1 MKKRLFTPGP
11 TPIPESVMLA
21 MAEPIIHH
29 RNPEFVEI
37 LTSVNENL
45 KYLFQTKNPVLTLT
59 SSGTGAMEASVANLL
74 SPGDKAIFVNLGKFG
89 ERWGQIMKAYGVEP
103 VEVKIEWG
111 TAPTAELILQ
121 TLKNNPTTKAVFL
134 THSETSTGVFTDIKS
149 IAAAVHEKY
158 DIAVVVDG
166 ITSVGAD
173 EMRFDEWG
181 LDVIVTGSQK
191 GLMIP
196 PGLAFA
202 AVSERAQKMME
213 PSKLPKYYFS
223 FKKALKSHADNDTP
237 YTPAITLVIGLEKG
251 LRMIREETVEH
262 VWQHHKMLSEAVRNG
277 CKAIGLEL
285 FGSPASHAVTAVNV
299 PQGVEYSKFNKILKQ
314 KYGITTAGGQ
324 DHLKGKIFRVSH
336 LGYYDEVDIVGVV
349 AALEWTLHDLN
360 FKFEPGSG
368 VTAVQKTFA
377 EYAAKTADESTASR
391 QGREKA
397 EALK

>member
-45 KYLFQTKNPVLTLT
+45 KYLFQTKNPVVTLT

-74 SPGDKAIFVNLGKFG
+74 SQGDKAIFVNLGKFG
-89 ERWGQIMKAYGVEP
+89 ERWGEIMKAYGVEP
-103 VEVKIEWG
+103 VEIKVEWG
-111 TAPTAELILQ
+111 TAPSPDLVLD
-121 TLKNNPTTKAVFL
+121 TLKKNPGVKAVYL
-134 THSETSTGVFTDIKS
+134 THSETSTGVFTNIRE
-149 IAAAVHEKY
+149 IAAAVHQKY
-158 DIAVVVDG
+158 DVAVVVDG
-166 ITSVGAD
+166 ITSVGCH

-181 LDVIVTGSQK
+181 LDLIATGSQK

-196 PGLAFA
+196 PGLAFV
-202 AVSERAQKMME
+202 AVSDRAKQMME
-213 PSKLPKYYFS
+213 TSKLPKFYFS
-223 FKKALKSHADNDTP
+223 LKKALKSHANNDTP
-237 YTPAITLVIGLEKG
+237 FTPAITLAIGLERA
-251 LRMIREETVEH
+251 LRMIKEETVEH
-262 VWQHHKMLSEAVRNG
+262 VWFHHKVLSEAVRNG
-277 CKAIGLEL
+277 CEAIGLKL

-299 PQGVEYSKFNKILKQ
+299 PDGVEYSKFNKILKQ

-324 DHLKGKIFRVSH
+324 EHLKGKIFRVSH

-360 FKFEPGSG
+360 FKFEPGAG
-368 VTAVQKTFA
+368 VAAVQRTFA
-377 EYAAKTADESTASR
+377 KYSR
-391 QGREKA
+391 
-397 EALK
+397 EAVETPKMEAVK

>member
-11 TPIPESVMLA
+11 TPIPESVMLT

-37 LTSVNENL
+37 LTSVNQNL
-45 KYLFQTKNPVLTLT
+45 KYLFQTKNEVLTLT

-74 SPGDKAIFVNLGKFG
+74 SAGDKAIFVNQGKFG
-89 ERWGQIMKAYGVEP
+89 ERWGEIMKAYGVEP
-103 VEVKIEWG
+103 VEIKIEWG
-111 TAPTAELILQ
+111 TAPTAELILD
-121 TLKNNPTTKAVFL
+121 TLGKNPGVKAVYV
-134 THSETSTGVFTDIKS
+134 THSETSTGVFTNIKE

-166 ITSVGAD
+166 ITSVGAH

-191 GLMIP
+191 GLMVP

-202 AVSERAQKMME
+202 ALSDRAKKMLE
-213 PSKLPKYYFS
+213 TSKLPKYYFS
-223 FKKALKSHADNDTP
+223 FKKALKAHAGNDTP
-237 YTPAITLVIGLEKG
+237 YTPAITLIIGLEKA
-251 LRMIREETVEH
+251 LRMIKEETVETI
-262 VWQHHKMLSEAVRNG
+262 WQKHKVLSEAVRHG
-277 CKAIGLEL
+277 CEAIGLKL
-285 FGSPASHAVTAVNV
+285 FGTPASHAVTAVNV
-299 PQGVEYSKFNKILKQ
+299 PEGVEYSKFNKILKQ

-368 VTAVQKTFA
+368 VTAVQETFA
-377 EYAAKTADESTASR
+377 KYAEETAEVV
-391 QGREKA
+391 K
-397 EALK
+397 

>member
-29 RNPEFVEI
+29 RNPEFVSV

-45 KYLFQTKNPVLTLT
+45 KYLFQTKNEVLTLT

-89 ERWGQIMKAYGVEP
+89 ERWGEIMKAYGVEP
-103 VEVKIEWG
+103 IEIKVEWG
-111 TAPTAELILQ
+111 TAPSAELILD
-121 TLKNNPTTKAVFL
+121 TLKKNPDAKAVYL
-134 THSETSTGVFTDIKS
+134 THSETSTGVFTNIKE
-149 IAAAVHEKY
+149 IAEAVHSKH

-166 ITSVGAD
+166 ITSVGCH
-173 EMRFDEWG
+173 EMRFDDWG

-202 AVSERAQKMME
+202 TLSERAKKMVE
-213 PSKLPKYYFS
+213 TSKLPKFYFS
-223 FKKALKSHADNDTP
+223 FKKALKAHKDNDTP
-237 YTPAITLVIGLEKG
+237 FTPAITLVVGLEKA

-262 VWQHHKMLSEAVRNG
+262 IWHHHKVLSEAVRNG
-277 CKAIGLEL
+277 CQAIGLKL
-285 FGSPASHAVTAVNV
+285 FGAPASHAVTSVCV
-299 PQGVEYSKFNKILKQ
+299 PDGVEYSKFNKILKQ

-324 DHLKGKIFRVSH
+324 EHLKGKIFRVSH
-336 LGYYDEVDIVGVV
+336 LGYYDEIDIVGVV

-368 VTAVQKTFA
+368 VAAVQKTFA
-377 EYAAKTADESTASR
+377 KYAAETADASTTLNTGVA
-391 QGREKA
+391 K
-397 EALK
+397 

>member
-1 MKKRLFTPGP
+1 MRMKKRLFTPGP

-29 RNPEFVEI
+29 RNPEFEAI

-45 KYLFQTKNPVLTLT
+45 KYLFQTNSEVLTLT

-89 ERWGQIMKAYGVEP
+89 ERWGEIMKAYGVEP

-111 TAPTAELILQ
+111 TAPTPELILE
-121 TLKNNPTTKAVFL
+121 TLKAHPDVKAVFL

-149 IAAAVHEKY
+149 IAKAVHEKY

-166 ITSVGAD
+166 ITSVGAH
-173 EMRFDEWG
+173 EMKFDEWG
-181 LDVIVTGSQK
+181 LDLIVTGSQK

-202 AVSERAQKMME
+202 VLSGRAKKMLE
-213 PSKLPKYYFS
+213 TSKLPKYYFS
-223 FKKALKSHADNDTP
+223 FKKALKAHAGNDTP
-237 YTPAITLVIGLEKG
+237 FTPAITLVIGLEKA
-251 LRMIREETVEH
+251 LRMIKEETVERI
-262 VWQHHKMLSEAVRNG
+262 WYHHKVLSEAVRNG
-277 CKAIGLEL
+277 CQAIGLKL
-285 FGSPASHAVTAVNV
+285 FGSPASHAVTSVCV
-299 PQGVEYSKFNKILKQ
+299 PDGVEYSKFNKILKL

-324 DHLKGKIFRVSH
+324 EHLKGKIFRVSH
-336 LGYYDEVDIVGVV
+336 LGYYDEIDIVGVV

-377 EYAAKTADESTASR
+377 EYARETAEVTR
-391 QGREKA
+391 
-397 EALK
+397 

>member
-11 TPIPESVMLA
+11 TPIPESVMLT

-37 LTSVNENL
+37 LTSVNQNL
-45 KYLFQTKNPVLTLT
+45 KYLFQTKNEVLTLT
-59 SSGTGAMEASVANLL
+59 SSGTGAMEATVVNLL
-74 SPGDKAIFVNLGKFG
+74 SAGDKAMFVNLGKFG
-89 ERWGQIMKAYGVEP
+89 ERWGEIMKAYGVEP
-103 VEVKIEWG
+103 IEIKVEWG
-111 TAPTAELILQ
+111 TAPSPELILGALQ
-121 TLKNNPTTKAVFL
+121 KNPGVKAVFI
-134 THSETSTGVFTDIKS
+134 THSETSTGVFTNIKE

-166 ITSVGAD
+166 ITSVGAH

-191 GLMIP
+191 GLMVP

-202 AVSERAQKMME
+202 ALSDRAKKMLE
-213 PSKLPKYYFS
+213 TSRLPKYYFS
-223 FKKALKSHADNDTP
+223 FKKALKAHAGNDTP
-237 YTPAITLVIGLEKG
+237 FTPAITLIIGLEKA
-251 LRMIREETVEH
+251 LRMIKEETVETI
-262 VWQHHKMLSEAVRNG
+262 WHKHKVLSEAVRNG
-277 CKAIGLEL
+277 CESVGLRL

-299 PQGVEYSKFNKILKQ
+299 PEGVEYSKFNKILKQ

-324 DHLKGKIFRVSH
+324 EHLKGKIFRVSH

-368 VTAVQKTFA
+368 VTAVQETFA
-377 EYAAKTADESTASR
+377 KYAEETAEVV
-391 QGREKA
+391 K
-397 EALK
+397 

>member
-29 RNPEFVEI
+29 RNPEFEAI

-45 KYLFQTKNPVLTLT
+45 KYLFQTKNEVVTLT
-59 SSGTGAMEASVANLL
+59 SSGTGAMEAAVSNLL
-74 SPGDKAIFVNLGKFG
+74 SAGDKAIFVNLGKFG
-89 ERWGQIMKAYGVEP
+89 ERWGEIMKAYGVEP
-103 VEVKIEWG
+103 VEIKVEWG
-111 TAPTAELILQ
+111 TAPSPEIILDAI
-121 TLKNNPTTKAVFL
+121 KNNPTVKAVYL
-134 THSETSTGVFTDIKS
+134 THSETSTGVFTNIKE
-149 IAAAVHEKY
+149 IAKAVHDKY

-166 ITSVGAD
+166 ITSVGAH
-173 EMRFDEWG
+173 EMRFDDWG
-181 LDVIVTGSQK
+181 LDAIVTGSQK

-202 AVSERAQKMME
+202 TLSDRAKKMLE
-213 PSKLPKYYFS
+213 TSNLPKYYFS
-223 FKKALKSHADNDTP
+223 LKKALKAHAGNDTP
-237 YTPAITLVIGLEKG
+237 FTPAITLVIGLEKA
-251 LRMIREETVEH
+251 LRMIKDETVERI
-262 VWQHHKMLSEAVRNG
+262 WLHHRILSEAVRNG
-277 CKAIGLEL
+277 CEAIGLKL
-285 FGSPASHAVTAVNV
+285 FGSPASHAVTSVYV
-299 PQGVEYSKFNKILKQ
+299 PEGVEYSKFNKILKL

-324 DHLKGKIFRVSH
+324 EHLKGKIFRVAH

-377 EYAAKTADESTASR
+377 KYSR
-391 QGREKA
+391 
-397 EALK
+397 EATEVAR

>member
-29 RNPEFVEI
+29 RNPEFVSV

-45 KYLFQTKNPVLTLT
+45 KYLFQTKNEVVTLT

-89 ERWGQIMKAYGVEP
+89 ERWGEIMKAYGVEP
-103 VEVKIEWG
+103 IEIKIEWG
-111 TAPTAELILQ
+111 TAPSPEVVLD
-121 TLKNNPTTKAVFL
+121 TLKKNSDAKAVFL
-134 THSETSTGVFTDIKS
+134 THSETSTGVFTNIRE
-149 IAAAVHEKY
+149 IAAAVHAKY
-158 DIAVVVDG
+158 DVAVVVDG
-166 ITSVGAD
+166 ITSVGCH
-173 EMRFDEWG
+173 EMRFDDWG

-202 AVSERAQKMME
+202 TLSDRAKKMLE
-213 PSKLPKYYFS
+213 TSKLPKFYFS
-223 FKKALKSHADNDTP
+223 LKKALKAHKDNDTP
-237 YTPAITLVIGLEKG
+237 FTPAITLVVGLEKA

-262 VWQHHKMLSEAVRNG
+262 IWRHHKVLSEAVRNG
-277 CKAIGLEL
+277 CEAIGLKL
-285 FGSPASHAVTAVNV
+285 FGAPASHAVTAVNV
-299 PQGVEYSKFNKILKQ
+299 PDGVEYSKFNKILKQ

-324 DHLKGKIFRVSH
+324 EHLKGKIFRVSH

-349 AALEWTLHDLN
+349 AALEWTLRDLN

-368 VTAVQKTFA
+368 VAAVQKTFA
-377 EYAAKTADESTASR
+377 EYSAETAEVV
-391 QGREKA
+391 K
-397 EALK
+397 

>member
-11 TPIPESVMLA
+11 TPIPESVMLT

-37 LTSVNENL
+37 LTSVNQNL
-45 KYLFQTKNPVLTLT
+45 KYLFQTKNEVLTLT
-59 SSGTGAMEASVANLL
+59 SSGTGAMEATVVNLL
-74 SPGDKAIFVNLGKFG
+74 SAGDKAMFVNLGKFG
-89 ERWGQIMKAYGVEP
+89 ERWGEIMKAYGVEP
-103 VEVKIEWG
+103 IEIKVEWG
-111 TAPTAELILQ
+111 TAPSPELILGALQ
-121 TLKNNPTTKAVFL
+121 KNPGVKAVFI
-134 THSETSTGVFTDIKS
+134 THSETSTGVFTNIKE

-166 ITSVGAD
+166 ITSVGAH

-191 GLMIP
+191 GLMVP

-202 AVSERAQKMME
+202 ALSDRAKKMLE
-213 PSKLPKYYFS
+213 TSRLPKYYFS
-223 FKKALKSHADNDTP
+223 FKKALKAHAGNDTP
-237 YTPAITLVIGLEKG
+237 FTPAITLIIGLEKA
-251 LRMIREETVEH
+251 LRMIKEETVETI
-262 VWQHHKMLSEAVRNG
+262 WHKHKVLSEAVRNG
-277 CKAIGLEL
+277 CESIGLRL

-299 PQGVEYSKFNKILKQ
+299 PEGVEYSKFNKILKQ

-324 DHLKGKIFRVSH
+324 EHLKGKIFRVSH

-368 VTAVQKTFA
+368 VTAVQETFA
-377 EYAAKTADESTASR
+377 KYAEETAEVV
-391 QGREKA
+391 K
-397 EALK
+397 

>member
-11 TPIPESVMLA
+11 TPIPESVMLT

-37 LTSVNENL
+37 LTSVNQNL
-45 KYLFQTKNPVLTLT
+45 KYLFQTKNEVLTLT
-59 SSGTGAMEASVANLL
+59 SSGTGAMEASVVNLL

-103 VEVKIEWG
+103 VEIKIEWG
-111 TAPTAELILQ
+111 TAPSPEMILEAIQ
-121 TLKNNPTTKAVFL
+121 KNPTVKAVFI
-134 THSETSTGVFTDIKS
+134 THSETSTGVFTNIKE
-149 IAAAVHEKY
+149 IAAAVHAKY

-166 ITSVGAD
+166 ITSVGAH
-173 EMRFDEWG
+173 EMRFDDWG
-181 LDVIVTGSQK
+181 LDLIITGSQK
-191 GLMIP
+191 GLMVP

-202 AVSERAQKMME
+202 AVSERAKKMIE
-213 PSKLPKYYFS
+213 TSKLPKFYFS

-237 YTPAITLVIGLEKG
+237 FTPAITLIIGLEKA
-251 LRMIREETVEH
+251 LRMIKEETVEN
-262 VWQHHKMLSEAVRNG
+262 VWLKHKILSEAVRSG
-277 CKAIGLEL
+277 CQAIGLKL

-299 PQGVEYSKFNKILKQ
+299 PEGVEYSKFNKILKQ
-314 KYGITTAGGQ
+314 KYGITAAGGQ

-349 AALEWTLHDLN
+349 AALEWTLQDLN
-360 FKFEPGSG
+360 FKFEPGAG

-377 EYAAKTADESTASR
+377 KYAGQSAGAPAAGK
-391 QGREKA
+391 QPKA
-397 EALK
+397 EVVK

>member
-29 RNPEFVEI
+29 RNPEFVEV

-59 SSGTGAMEASVANLL
+59 SSGTGAMEATVVNLL
-74 SPGDKAIFVNLGKFG
+74 SAGDKAIFVSHGKFG
-89 ERWGQIMKAYGVEP
+89 ERWGEIMKAYGVEP
-103 VEVKIEWG
+103 VEIKLEWG
-111 TAPTAELILQ
+111 TAPTVEVVLD
-121 TLKNNPTTKAVFL
+121 TLKKNPTVKAVFM
-134 THSETSTGVFTDIKS
+134 THSETSTGVFTDIKT

-166 ITSVGAD
+166 ITSVGAH
-173 EMRFDEWG
+173 EMRFDDWG

-202 AVSERAQKMME
+202 AVSDRAKKMIE
-213 PSKLPKYYFS
+213 TSNLPKYYFS
-223 FKKALKSHADNDTP
+223 FKKALKSHANNDTP
-237 YTPAITLVIGLEKG
+237 FTPAITLIIGLEKA
-251 LRMIREETVEH
+251 LRMVREETVEH
-262 VWQHHKMLSEAVRNG
+262 IWHHHKVLSEAVRNG
-277 CKAIGLEL
+277 CKALGLEL

-299 PQGVEYSKFNKILKQ
+299 PQGVEYSKFNKLLKM

-324 DHLKGKIFRVSH
+324 EHLKGKIFRVSH

-360 FKFEPGSG
+360 FKFAPGSG

-377 EYAAKTADESTASR
+377 EYAAESADASAASP

-397 EALK
+397 EAVK

>member
-11 TPIPESVMLA
+11 TPIPESVMLT

-37 LTSVNENL
+37 LTSVNQNL
-45 KYLFQTKNPVLTLT
+45 KYLFQTKNEVLTLT
-59 SSGTGAMEASVANLL
+59 SSGTGAMEATVVNLL
-74 SPGDKAIFVNLGKFG
+74 SAGDKAIFVNLGKFG
-89 ERWGQIMKAYGVEP
+89 ERWGEIMKAYGVEP
-103 VEVKIEWG
+103 IEIKVEWG
-111 TAPTAELILQ
+111 TAPSPELILEALQ
-121 TLKNNPTTKAVFL
+121 KNPGVKAVFI
-134 THSETSTGVFTDIKS
+134 THSETSTGVFTNIRE

-166 ITSVGAD
+166 ITSVGAH

-191 GLMIP
+191 GLMVP

-202 AVSERAQKMME
+202 ALSDRAKKMLE
-213 PSKLPKYYFS
+213 TSKLPKYYFS
-223 FKKALKSHADNDTP
+223 FKKALKAHAGNDTP
-237 YTPAITLVIGLEKG
+237 FTPAITLIIGLEKA
-251 LRMIREETVEH
+251 LRMIKEETIETI
-262 VWQHHKMLSEAVRNG
+262 WHKHKVLSEGVRNG
-277 CKAIGLEL
+277 CESIGLKL

-299 PQGVEYSKFNKILKQ
+299 PEGVEYSKFNKILKQ

-324 DHLKGKIFRVSH
+324 EHLKGKIFRVSH

-377 EYAAKTADESTASR
+377 KYAEETAEVV
-391 QGREKA
+391 K
-397 EALK
+397 

>member
-11 TPIPESVMLA
+11 TPIPESVMLT

-37 LTSVNENL
+37 LTSVNQNL
-45 KYLFQTKNPVLTLT
+45 KYLFQTKNEVLTLT
-59 SSGTGAMEASVANLL
+59 SSGTGAMEATVANLL
-74 SPGDKAIFVNLGKFG
+74 SAGDKAIFVNLGKFG
-89 ERWGQIMKAYGVEP
+89 ERWGEIMKAYGVEP
-103 VEVKIEWG
+103 VEIKVEWG
-111 TAPTAELILQ
+111 TAPSPELILDALQ
-121 TLKNNPTTKAVFL
+121 KNPGVKAVFI
-134 THSETSTGVFTDIKS
+134 THSETSTGVFTNIKE

-166 ITSVGAD
+166 ITSVGAH

-191 GLMIP
+191 GLMVP

-202 AVSERAQKMME
+202 ALSDRAKKMLE
-213 PSKLPKYYFS
+213 TSKFPKYYFS
-223 FKKALKSHADNDTP
+223 FKKALKAHAGNDTP
-237 YTPAITLVIGLEKG
+237 FTPAITLIIGLEKA
-251 LRMIREETVEH
+251 LRMIKEETVESI
-262 VWQHHKMLSEAVRNG
+262 WLKHKVLSQAVRSG
-277 CKAIGLEL
+277 CEAIGLKL
-285 FGSPASHAVTAVNV
+285 FGSPASHAVTAVNI
-299 PQGVEYSKFNKILKQ
+299 PEGVEYSKFNKILKQ

-324 DHLKGKIFRVSH
+324 EHLKGKIFRVSH

-368 VTAVQKTFA
+368 VTAVQQTFA
-377 EYAAKTADESTASR
+377 KFAEETA
-391 QGREKA
+391 GVVK
-397 EALK
+397 

>member
-29 RNPEFVEI
+29 RNPEFVSV

-45 KYLFQTKNPVLTLT
+45 KYLFQTKNEVVTLT

-89 ERWGQIMKAYGVEP
+89 ERWGEIMKAYGVEP
-103 VEVKIEWG
+103 VEIKVEWG
-111 TAPTAELILQ
+111 TAPSAELVLD
-121 TLKNNPTTKAVFL
+121 TLKKNPTVKAVFL
-134 THSETSTGVFTDIKS
+134 THSETSTGVFTDIKE
-149 IAAAVHEKY
+149 IAAAVHSQY

-166 ITSVGAD
+166 ITSVGAH

-181 LDVIVTGSQK
+181 LNVIVTGSQK

-202 AVSERAQKMME
+202 TLSERAKKMLDT
-213 PSKLPKYYFS
+213 SKLPKFYFS
-223 FKKALKSHADNDTP
+223 FKKALKAHADNDTP
-237 YTPAITLVIGLEKG
+237 FTPAITLVVGLEKA

-262 VWQHHKMLSEAVRNG
+262 IWYHHKVLSEAVRNG
-277 CKAIGLEL
+277 CEAIGLKL
-285 FGSPASHAVTAVNV
+285 FGSPASHAVTSVYV
-299 PQGVEYSKFNKILKQ
+299 PEGVEYSKFNKILKQ

-324 DHLKGKIFRVSH
+324 EHLKGKIFRVSH
-336 LGYYDEVDIVGVV
+336 LGYFDEIDIVGVV

-368 VTAVQKTFA
+368 VAAVQRTFA
-377 EYAAKTADESTASR
+377 SYSE
-391 QGREKA
+391 EKA
-397 EALK
+397 GVVK